1 MRAERSNDNQETL
14 HGHRNN
20 MNQKWENS
28 IDYNNKESTQIHFEV
43 TPELLSQY
51 KLQLA
56 GRIKSYSL
64 EKYQNTSLHNL

>member
-1 MRAERSNDNQETL
+1 
-14 HGHRNN
+14 